1 MTTDFLQF
9 ARRLADNDLALRTET
24 LRSLESYLGAR
35 GAALSHVEHAKI
47 WKGLFYCVWLSD
59 GMLVQQQLS
68 RDLAALVHCFRDADA
83 DGTAAMAFVRAFCD
97 TLQREWTL
105 LDVHRVDKYYYL
117 LRQVLREAI
126 RFVARRDWSGPLCAA
141 LRDMLLSSAL
151 SLSGI
156 HYAGLSLAIAR
167 HFCPSLH
174 DVAREEATD
183 PGAALAGLVEPFL
196 RFYALALDKAYIFQI
211 TDTFFEP
218 LLNCDPAADR
228 FGALSLLS
236 VAEMCDELASDRKLN
251 IPPKR
256 RQFLYQIKQ
265 RIETQVKRK
274 QTPLQ
279 RTDGDGADDDDAAG
293 DAIDDDDEADGD
305 MDDLDAALG
314 DADDDAAA
322 AGDVVDENDVS
333 NNNNNTT
340 TTTAAAAATDD
351 GDNDDD
357 DLAAEQENQPPPPV
371 LARVDSEVSI
381 DMTPK
386 KHKKL
391 LGRVDSEVSFDL
403 TPKPKKQRAEPAAD
417 AVPAAAA
424 AEAAAAT
431 AAAAAVEA
439 AAALKRRVSWG
450 AAHER
455 SFHGQEPPATVA
467 DGETHQ
473 AKIKTHKPKPKF
485 SFLPVRMQQQ
495 QQQQRNKQQQKKKGG
510 RK

>member
-9 ARRLADNDLALRTET
+9 ARRLADNDLALRSET

-35 GAALSHVEHAKI
+35 GAALTHVEHAKI

-59 GMLVQQQLS
+59 GMLAQQQLA

-83 DGTAAMAFVRAFCD
+83 DGAAAMAFVRAFCD

-117 LRQVLREAI
+117 LRHVLREAL
-126 RFVARRDWSGPLCAA
+126 RFVARRRWSAALCAA

-174 DVAREEATD
+174 DVARDEATD

-196 RFYALALDKAYIFQI
+196 RFYALALDKAYLFQI

-236 VAEMCDELASDRKLN
+236 VAQMCDELASDRKLN
-251 IPPKR
+251 VPPKR

-274 QTPLQ
+274 QTPPQ
-279 RTDGDGADDDDAAG
+279 RTDGDGADDDD
-293 DAIDDDDEADGD
+293 DDNDVVDGDEADGD

-314 DADDDAAA
+314 DADDDAEA
-322 AGDVVDENDVS
+322 VDENDVA
-333 NNNNNTT
+333 NNN
-340 TTTAAAAATDD
+340 AAAAEGD
-351 GDNDDD
+351 GDNNDDGDD

-403 TPKPKKQRAEPAAD
+403 TPKPKKQRAESAAD
-417 AVPAAAA
+417 AALAA
-424 AEAAAAT
+424 AEAEAAAT
-431 AAAAAVEA
+431 AAAAAAAEAA

-485 SFLPVRMQQQ
+485 SFLPTRMQQQQ
-495 QQQQRNKQQQKKKGG
+495 QQQQRNKQQQQKKGS